1 MGLSPIPI
9 PGMGQ
14 NRGPEPLAIQGTA
27 TEPRHAQAQA
37 ARDPDERIRGVM
49 AEVRNMRTEL
59 EGLARE
65 FPEASAE
72 AKTVSEGLMAMLTK
86 IATARRGPEGANLGT
101 PSVIGAGG

>member
-1 MGLSPIPI
+1 MGLPPIPI

-14 NRGPEPLAIQGTA
+14 GRGPEPKNIQGTA
-27 TEPRHAQAQA
+27 IEPRHAQSGA
-37 ARDPDERIRGVM
+37 AADPDERIRGVM
-49 AEVRNMRTEL
+49 AEVRNMRTQL

-65 FPEASAE
+65 FPESAAE
-72 AKTVSEGLMAMLTK
+72 AKTVSEGLMAMLAK